1 MITADLTCLTLP
13 RPCRILDIGCGSGRH
28 LAAAYGLD
36 QALIIGAD
44 LQLSDLKQA
53 QSRLQFHRDV
63 GAQGNG
69 SRCHL
74 SAASLMRLPFSDQDF
89 DLVICSEVL
98 EHLEHLSDLSQAVRE
113 LARVLA
119 PRGQLVV
126 SVPRR
131 WPEALCWML
140 SRKYRGMPGG
150 HRRIFKAAQLKT
162 IIQAHGLQHWK
173 THWAHSLHT
182 PYWWL
187 KCIVGVDRDNFPAVK
202 LYHRFL
208 VWDMM
213 VHPRAT
219 RMIERCLN
227 PVVGKSVVLYFKNNK

>member
-1 MITADLTCLTLP
+1 MITVDLTCLPLP
-13 RPCRILDIGCGSGRH
+13 RPCRILDIGCGTGRH

-44 LQLSDLKQA
+44 PQPADLKQA
-53 QSRLQFHRDV
+53 RSRLQFHRRV

-74 SAASLMRLPFSDQDF
+74 SAASLLQLPFSNQGF

-98 EHLEHLSDLSQAVRE
+98 EHLSDIPQAIRE

-119 PRGQLVV
+119 PRGQLIV

-131 WPEALCWML
+131 WPEALCWVL
-140 SRKYRGMPGG
+140 SRKYHSVPGG
-150 HRRIFKAAQLKT
+150 HLRIFKAEKLKAM
-162 IIQAHGLQHWK
+162 IQAHGLRHWR
-173 THWAHSLHT
+173 THWAHSLHA

-187 KCIVGVDRDNFPAVK
+187 KCLVGVDRECFPAVK

-213 VHPRAT
+213 SHPRIT
-219 RMIERCLN
+219 RLIENWLN
-227 PVVGKSVVLYFKNNK
+227 PVLGKSVVLYFEKR